1 MKIKIC
7 LGEIRKMRLYNIYY
21 LCKQYVEDVE
31 SLELVERGSPS
42 ARYYEL
48 SNWTEYKKVLF
59 AVGQI
64 ECLKKYTDELYN
76 TIPVFVRE
84 TQEPQIDSYIKNNIL
99 TCQNKILAKMQT
111 IIELYESM
119 QLKEAEK
126 GIDVKIP
133 LCNSL
138 GDYISYMK
146 ELDFIFSQ
154 CPFLQH
160 EDGRIEFNTVDVGSQ
175 WLSFVIVTTAG
186 TAAAAYILNNLALL
200 IDKAIQIKSHFIS
213 LRQQEEIL
221 RTQKMENDLLK
232 SSLKTHEMLRKHYLS
247 EATKEMKKQNED
259 HPLKDGEE
267 EGKVEKSLEKL
278 SGLLEK
284 GVEIYASLNTEREI
298 QALFPPLGDN
308 VALPEDVLKYIE
320 DKQENRN

>member
-1 MKIKIC
+1 MKIKMC
-7 LGEIRKMRLYNIYY
+7 FGGSQKMRLYNIYY
-21 LCKQYVEDVE
+21 LCKQYIEE
-31 SLELVERGSPS
+31 MGELKVTEKGTIST
-42 ARYYEL
+42 RYYVL
-48 SNWTEYKKVLF
+48 DNWAEYKKALF
-59 AVGQI
+59 AIGQI
-64 ECLKKYTDELYN
+64 ECLKKYTDEMYS

-84 TQEPQIDSYIKNNIL
+84 NEAPEVDSNTRSKLMTYKSRIVN
-99 TCQNKILAKMQT
+99 KMQT

-119 QLKEAEK
+119 QLKETEK

-138 GDYISYMK
+138 DDYISYMK
-146 ELDFIFSQ
+146 EINFVFSQ

-186 TAAAAYILNNLALL
+186 TAAVTYILNNLALL

-221 RTQKMENDLLK
+221 RTQKMENNLLK
-232 SSLKTHEMLRKHYLS
+232 SSLETYEMLRKHYLS
-247 EATKEMKKQNED
+247 EATKEMEEQNED

-267 EGKVEKSLEKL
+267 KGKVEKSLEKL